1 MDILVHN
8 LEVVLSHYK
17 ESFKKKEYNIE
28 SEEIDLLMEV
38 FNISQIKKIE
48 NRQYWGRELGMCWQ
62 RLIVE
67 LFKSKDNTFKPA
79 YKKGNDELCDLVSG
93 NDAIDTK
100 YRIGSGDSGTIKKFK
115 AYSKTLSNDGYKPI
129 MLILRKDNLPQAISA
144 CNSSGWDVKIGEES
158 FDYIKQKTNYNL
170 DTFLFK
176 YKNGYKVF

>member
-67 LFKSKDNTFKPA
+67 LFILGLLKNLKPTLKLYQMTA
-79 YKKGNDELCDLVSG
+79 INLLCLYF
-93 NDAIDTK
+93 AK
-100 YRIGSGDSGTIKKFK
+100 TI
-115 AYSKTLSNDGYKPI
+115 YH
-129 MLILRKDNLPQAISA
+129 
-144 CNSSGWDVKIGEES
+144 
-158 FDYIKQKTNYNL
+158 KQ
-170 DTFLFK
+170 
-176 YKNGYKVF
+176 